1 MRAIPQYYLAP
12 SHPDAA
18 HDYRKAYSRTTQ
30 LQEVGIRKVTVF
42 NFVTLNGYFKGPKGD
57 IGWHKH
63 GAEENQYAAESLRS
77 GDTLLFGRVTY
88 EMMAGYWPTPAAI
101 KNDPIVAEGMNNAD
115 KIVFSR
121 TLKKV
126 EWNNTRLV
134 KDNIAEEIRRMK
146 QMPGNDMTLLG
157 SGSILTQ
164 FAEQGLID
172 EYQIMVDPV
181 VIGDGTPIFKD
192 IKWKL
197 DLKLTM
203 TRTFKSG
210 IVLLCYKLIQE

>member
-1 MRAIPQYYLAP
+1 M
-12 SHPDAA
+12 
-18 HDYRKAYSRTTQ
+18 
-30 LQEVGIRKVTVF
+30 RKVGVF
-42 NFVTLNGYFKGPKGD
+42 NFITLNGYFKGPKGD
-57 IGWHKH
+57 ISWHKH
-63 GAEENQYAAESLRS
+63 GAEENEYAVEMLKAGS
-77 GDTLLFGRVTY
+77 TLLFGRVTY
-88 EMMAGYWPTPAAI
+88 EMMASYWPTPIAI
-101 KNDPIVAEGMNNAD
+101 KNDPIMAGGMNNAD

-134 KDNIAEEIRRMK
+134 TDNIAEEIQKMK
-146 QMPGNDMTLLG
+146 RMPGKDMTLLG
-157 SGSILTQ
+157 SGTIVNQ

-192 IKWKL
+192 IKHKL
-197 DLKLTM
+197 DLKLTA

-210 IVLLCYKLIQE
+210 VVLLCYQPVEKA

>member
-1 MRAIPQYYLAP
+1 MRDLI
-12 SHPDAA
+12 
-18 HDYRKAYSRTTQ
+18 
-30 LQEVGIRKVTVF
+30 VF
-42 NFVTLNGYFKGPKGD
+42 NFVTLNGYFEGPKRD
-57 IGWHKH
+57 TSWHKH
-63 GAEENQYAAESLRS
+63 GAEENEYAAEMLKS
-77 GDTLLFGRVTY
+77 GNTLLFGRVTY
-88 EMMAGYWPTPAAI
+88 EMMASYWPTPDAI

-126 EWNNTRLV
+126 GWNNTRLV
-134 KDNIAEEIRRMK
+134 KDNIEEEIERMK
-146 QMPGNDMTLLG
+146 QLPGEDMTLLG

-181 VIGDGTPIFKD
+181 VLGDGTPIFKNM
-192 IKWKL
+192 KHKL
-197 DLKLTM
+197 DLKLTR

-210 IVLLCYKLIQE
+210 VVLLCYQPVEKA